1 MKYRKMP
8 GSPERLSALGLGLM
22 RLPTAKDG
30 KIDEPRVLEML
41 QYAVDNGVN
50 YFDTAWVYHRGE
62 SEQVLGKF
70 VAQNDRSKFYIATKL
85 PCWMVKQ
92 ESDAADYLEKQL
104 EKLQTDYVD
113 YYLLH
118 SLHDK
123 AWKEMRRLKVPAW
136 LEKARSDGKIRHIG
150 FSFHD
155 KYPVFKKIVNGFDWE
170 FCQFMFNYLD
180 THYQA
185 GLNGYRLA
193 VEKGLGVIAM
203 EPLRGGKLVQSI
215 PLDIESV
222 WKKSS
227 HAWTPVQRAL
237 NWVWDHPG
245 CTVALSGM
253 SSLEQLQ
260 ENVRLANSAKAGL
273 LDEKELKIYNRARLE
288 YLRRIP
294 VPCSECGYCLPCPNK
309 VAIPEVFGH
318 YNEAVMFNQKRRH
331 KQEYLAWIPEDSR
344 ADKCV
349 NCGACVP
356 KCTQQINIPERM
368 KDVAKYFSE
377 DKE

>member
-30 KIDEPRVLEML
+30 KIDEPRVWEML

-104 EKLQTDYVD
+104 EKLQTDYID

-118 SLHDK
+118 SLHDT

-227 HAWTPVQRAL
+227 HAWTPRPEGTQLGLGPSRLHGGVIRNEQFGAVAGERSPRQFSESGFARRKGTENLQPRPSGISPPHPSSLQRMRIL
-237 NWVWDHPG
+237 P
-245 CTVALSGM
+245 ALSPQGGN
-253 SSLEQLQ
+253 SGGLWPLQ
-260 ENVRLANSAKAGL
+260 RSGDVQPEKAAQAGIPGL
-273 LDEKELKIYNRARLE
+273 D
-288 YLRRIP
+288 P
-294 VPCSECGYCLPCPNK
+294 
-309 VAIPEVFGH
+309 
-318 YNEAVMFNQKRRH
+318 
-331 KQEYLAWIPEDSR
+331 
-344 ADKCV
+344 
-349 NCGACVP
+349 
-356 KCTQQINIPERM
+356 
-368 KDVAKYFSE
+368 
-377 DKE
+377 